1 MSYQDQR
8 TEEIKTCIALANGID
23 PRIQMN
29 PPTLSLWIKTLVG
42 KSFDA
47 IHAAIEL
54 HYMRPAPPN
63 RDRPAVDATII
74 RRIISEETDRAQAVQ
89 SAQKALPAGVKD
101 PSSYRAR
108 NSEEWDRLYAKGR
121 DDRRADLA
129 RQGIQ
134 LMDWQLANDRKP
146 EPFAP

>member
-1 MSYQDQR
+1 MSYQEQR
-8 TEEIKTCIALANGID
+8 LKEITTAVTLANGID

-29 PPTLSLWIKTLVG
+29 TPTRDLWLKILVG

-74 RRIISEETDRAQAVQ
+74 RRIISEETERAQAVQ
-89 SAQKALPAGVKD
+89 SAQKALPAGVND

-108 NSEEWDRLYAKGR
+108 NPEQWDELYSKGR
-121 DDRRADLA
+121 DDHRANLA
-129 RQGIQ
+129 RLNIP
-134 LMDWQLANDRKP
+134 LTAWQTANDPKT
-146 EPFAP
+146 AA

>member
-1 MSYQDQR
+1 MNYTEQR
-8 TEEIKTCIALANGID
+8 NEEIKTCIALANGID

-29 PPTLSLWIKTLVG
+29 PPTLSLWTKTLVG

-74 RRIISEETDRAQAVQ
+74 RRIIADETERAQAVQ

-108 NSEEWDRLYAKGR
+108 NPDEWDQLYAKGR
-121 DDRRADLA
+121 DAHRANLA
-129 RQGIQ
+129 RIGIP
-134 LMDWQLANDRKP
+134 LTEWQTANDPKP
-146 EPFAP
+146 AA